1 MATLGG
7 PPQKA
12 EAELAPYLPPRP
24 SAAGTFPHSVGNI
37 LPPGPQPLAWG
48 TSQIRQHVAAHSY
61 PLVHMFVLGID
72 PGLTRTGYGVATRDG
87 GRIKAIA
94 AGVIRTTSTD
104 TIERRLATLAAE
116 LRAVIAEHEPD
127 SVALETVFTNRN
139 RQTAMSVGRASGV
152 ALLVAGEAGVP
163 VTEYTPTAI
172 KLAVTGS
179 GSADKAAMQQMV
191 ARRYG
196 LVEAPRPADAAD
208 ALGIAL
214 CHLQSINLKRSS

>member
-1 MATLGG
+1 MHSDVT
-7 PPQKA
+7 PP
-12 EAELAPYLPPRP
+12 
-24 SAAGTFPHSVGNI
+24 
-37 LPPGPQPLAWG
+37 
-48 TSQIRQHVAAHSY
+48 SY

-72 PGLTRTGYGVATRDG
+72 PGLTRTGYGVATRHG
-87 GRIKAIA
+87 GRMEAIA
-94 AGVIRTTSTD
+94 AGVIRTSAD
-104 TIERRLATLAAE
+104 DPLEIRLATLARE
-116 LRAVIAEHEPD
+116 LRAVISEHRPVA
-127 SVALETVFTNRN
+127 VALETVFTNRN
-139 RQTAMSVGRASGV
+139 RQTAISVGRASGV
-152 ALLVAGEAGVP
+152 ALLVSGEAGIP

-196 LVEAPRPADAAD
+196 LKEAPSPADAAD